1 MGEHKMSNLQSLV
14 KVKPFQEAILPH
26 LCSGRE
32 PAVTSSEGTPTAR
45 LGGGVTASQDVSLLC
60 FLYCSPKKKNGGGG
74 ELALTIP

>member
-45 LGGGVTASQDVSLLC
+45 LGGGSQRHRMSAFCAFYIVPPKRKMGVEVSL
-60 FLYCSPKKKNGGGG
+60 P
-74 ELALTIP
+74 

>member
-1 MGEHKMSNLQSLV
+1 MSNLQSLV

-45 LGGGVTASQDVSLLC
+45 LGGGHSVTGCQPFVLSILFPQ
-60 FLYCSPKKKNGGGG
+60 KEKWGWR
-74 ELALTIP
+74 